1 MYKLSCPKC
10 GKNSYSTDEDPF
22 SPCPYCGVVFSG
34 KYGTNKRRQERV
46 KQETP
51 LVCSWQGQPLKANT
65 IDISKEGLR
74 IKISS
79 DAPVTAGDIMDFS
92 LCEIRIKAKV
102 MWANNLPDT
111 SMAGLQRLN

>member
-1 MYKLSCPKC
+1 MYKLLCPRC
-10 GKNSYSTDEDPF
+10 GKNSHSTDEDPF

-34 KYGTNKRRQERV
+34 KYGTNKRSEERV
-46 KQETP
+46 KQETSF
-51 LVCSWQGQPLKANT
+51 VFSWQGQHLKANT
-65 IDISKEGLR
+65 VDISKEGLY
-74 IKISS
+74 IKIFS

-92 LCEIRIKAKV
+92 LGELRIKAKV